1 MADTALVEKP
11 VRTYRDYGRPLW
23 RRVLLTHPMAVIA
36 ALVLVYLVAA
46 ITVKGFAGPLTF
58 QYLLPDLVAILLI
71 ALPMTLVIITG
82 EIDLSVASTAAL
94 AGGVFGV
101 ANQAGVPTALA
112 ALLGLATGVL
122 AGAVNGFFITVV
134 GLPSLAVTI
143 GTLALFRGVAQ
154 GIIGNA
160 GAGDFPEELRDA
172 VLSRIPGT
180 PIPSALVVVALLAV
194 IFGVVLHL
202 TPVGRGIFAIGLS
215 SEAARFSGVGIE
227 RTKFALFTISGT
239 VAGLAGMYYALR
251 TGVALPDNTAGLELS
266 VIAAVL
272 LGGVSIFGG
281 RGTLVGVIAGVL
293 LIGVLSRA
301 LILAKFGSDVVS
313 IVTGGLLVISVLT
326 TSFLAWIRRRRTRP
340 GGKKGSPRPAE

>member
-1 MADTALVEKP
+1 MADTALTDKP
-11 VRTYRDYGRPLW
+11 IRSYRDFGRPLW
-23 RRVLLTHPMAVIA
+23 RRVLFTHEMAVIA
-36 ALVLVYLVAA
+36 ALALVYVVA
-46 ITVKGFAGPLTF
+46 VLSVRNFAGPLTW
-58 QYLLPDLVAILLI
+58 QYLLPDLVAVLLL

-94 AGGVFGV
+94 VGGVFGV

-112 ALLGLATGVL
+112 ALLGLAAGFL

-180 PIPSALVVVALLAV
+180 PIPSALVVVALLA
-194 IFGVVLHL
+194 IAFAVVLHF
-202 TPVGRGIFAIGLS
+202 TPTGRGIFAIGLS
-215 SEAARFSGVGIE
+215 SEAARFSGVRIE
-227 RTKFALFTISGT
+227 HTKFVLFTVSGA

-251 TGVALPDNTAGLELS
+251 TGVALPDNTRGLELS

-281 RGTLVGVIAGVL
+281 RGALHGVIAGVL

-301 LILAKFGSDVVS
+301 LILANFGSDVVS

-326 TSFLAWIRRRRTRP
+326 TSFLAWTRRRRVRP
-340 GGKKGSPRPAE
+340 GGKKGPPRPAE

>member
-1 MADTALVEKP
+1 VADTALTDKP

-23 RRVLLTHPMAVIA
+23 RRVLLTHEMAVVA
-36 ALVLVYLVAA
+36 AVVLVYVVAA
-46 ITVKGFAGPLTF
+46 FTVKNFTSPLTW
-58 QYLLPDLVAILLI
+58 QYLLPDLVAVLLI

-82 EIDLSVASTAAL
+82 EIDLSVASAAAL

-112 ALLGLATGVL
+112 ALLGLVTGFA
-122 AGAVNGFFITVV
+122 AGAFNGFFITVL

-160 GAGDFPEELRDA
+160 GAGGFPDELRDV

-180 PIPSALVVVALLAV
+180 PIPSAIVVVALLAIV
-194 IFGVVLHL
+194 FAVVLHA
-202 TPVGRGIFAIGLS
+202 TPTGRGIFAIGLS
-215 SEAARFSGVGIE
+215 SEAARFSGVRIE
-227 RTKFALFTISGT
+227 RTKFALFTVSGG

-251 TGVALPDNTAGLELS
+251 TGVALPDNTAGLELN

-281 RGTLVGVIAGVL
+281 RGALHGVIAGVL
-293 LIGVLSRA
+293 LIGLLGRA
-301 LILAKFGSDVVS
+301 LILGGFGSDVVS
-313 IVTGGLLVISVLT
+313 IVTGGLLVLSVVT
-326 TSFLAWIRRRRTRP
+326 TSFLAWARRRRVKP
-340 GGKKGSPRPAE
+340 GGKKGSSRPAE